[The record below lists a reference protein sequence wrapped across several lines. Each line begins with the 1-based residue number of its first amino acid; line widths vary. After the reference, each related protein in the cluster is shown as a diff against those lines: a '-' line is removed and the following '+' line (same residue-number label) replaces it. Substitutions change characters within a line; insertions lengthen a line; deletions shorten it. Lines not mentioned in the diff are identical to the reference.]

1 VIIIHSLSHAHTLT
15 HSLTHSLTQDLVDA
29 TSEWNDYAWVTKPE
43 LEHVFGEQEGAL
55 AQQQKELVGD
65 MLIRLYD

>member
-1 VIIIHSLSHAHTLT
+1 
-15 HSLTHSLTQDLVDA
+15 VDA

>member
-1 VIIIHSLSHAHTLT
+1 MSDYHTFLIPRTYT
-15 HSLTHSLTQDLVDA
+15 HSFTHSLTQDLVDA